1 MELKK
6 YLKLFYHAACLAT
19 TSPTIEISKPWW
31 FSTESFLINCRRNL
45 TIKPR
50 YLVDAMDRHS
60 VTRQNRWRFLI
71 VLKNVKNKDKTGIH
85 QKIDSCFVLGAGS
98 GTWTHTPMV
107 QEPKSCASANST
119 IPAYISRCQA
129 PAVFVISCL
138 CAEIADFFACYG
150 KERQWLIC
158 QNESS

>member
-6 YLKLFYHAACLAT
+6 IFKIILPCRLLSYNITNYRDIKTLVIFYW
-19 TSPTIEISKPWW
+19 E
-31 FSTESFLINCRRNL
+31 FLINCRRNL

-50 YLVDAMDRHS
+50 CLVDAMDRHS

-119 IPAYISRCQA
+119 IPAYMSRCQA
-129 PAVFVISCL
+129 PAVFIISCL
-138 CAEIADFFACYG
+138 CAG
-150 KERQWLIC
+150 
-158 QNESS
+158 QNLHCGTVPPPL